1 MNKILLAH
9 TSWYSEYI
17 KKMIEISS
25 KIIQEMGFSIDSIK
39 APGSLE
45 LAASAKS
52 KILRNSAEYSGVLFL
67 GIVVR
72 GDTSHYDLVTNE
84 TFRCIGDLGMEFV
97 DVAFINNVSYLFKL
111 FLIFLFLKKGSP
123 PIQPFKAKSFS
134 FFNPEGLRF

>member
-45 LAASAKS
+45 LAALAKS
-52 KILRNSAEYSGVLFL
+52 KILKN
-67 GIVVR
+67 
-72 GDTSHYDLVTNE
+72 
-84 TFRCIGDLGMEFV
+84 
-97 DVAFINNVSYLFKL
+97 
-111 FLIFLFLKKGSP
+111 
-123 PIQPFKAKSFS
+123 
-134 FFNPEGLRF
+134 